1 MGINSPVSRFWFLV
15 YGLFSSELELGYLVR
30 NNLKKYLPFS
40 FLIVSKPLMNA
51 TTRNQKPETRNS
63 LSELKLALG
72 VVHDLNA
79 AAHVLEWD
87 QETYMPKG
95 AAEARAHQIGTLRQ
109 MAHERFISDEV
120 GDLLKEAQEALV
132 GMDPMEDDAAL
143 VRVTMKDF
151 EKAQKLPSDL
161 VAEMARTVSQA
172 KQAWKEARETN
183 MFSTFAP
190 LLERLIDLNI
200 QKADAYGHEGKA
212 YDALLDEYEPGMKTE
227 EVEQIFSSLRDDLV
241 PLVHSIMD
249 APAPDNSFLFE
260 HFDHQKQWDFG
271 IDVITDFGYDFE
283 RGRQD
288 VSAHPFTTSFS
299 ITDVR
304 LTTRIQED
312 YFPTGLFGTL
322 HEAGHGL
329 YEQGV
334 SLDFDRTPLAQGT
347 SLGMHESQSRLW
359 ENLVGR
365 SRGFWSHYYPKLQA
379 LFPER
384 LADKSLDTF
393 YRAINKVSP
402 SLIRVEADEV
412 TYNLHIMLR
421 FQLENALIAG
431 DLTVN
436 DLPDAWNATMQEY
449 LGLKPDTD
457 SDGVLQ
463 DIHWSLGIFGY
474 FPTYALG
481 NLMSTQLFNQIR
493 KDVTDIEHQIASGH
507 FGELLSWLR
516 THVHHHGRKLTASDI
531 LQRAT
536 GESLSSESWVAYV
549 EEKYSA
555 IYR

>member
-1 MGINSPVSRFWFLV
+1 MAIPTQD
-15 YGLFSSELELGYLVR
+15 
-30 NNLKKYLPFS
+30 P
-40 FLIVSKPLMNA
+40 
-51 TTRNQKPETRNS
+51 KPETRNS
-63 LSELKLALG
+63 RPPGRNSVSRLKIALG
-72 VVHDLNA
+72 KVHDINA

-87 QETYMPKG
+87 QETYMPSG
-95 AAEARAHQIGTLRQ
+95 AAEARAHQIATLRQ
-109 MAHERFISDEV
+109 LAHERFISEEM
-120 GDLLKEAQEALV
+120 GDLLREAKEDLNGVEIL
-132 GMDPMEDDAAL
+132 DNDAAL

-151 EKAQKLPSDL
+151 EKAQKLPGDL

-183 MFSTFAP
+183 TFTTFAP
-190 LLERLIDLNI
+190 LLERLIALNI
-200 QKADAYGHEGKA
+200 QKADAYGHDGTA
-212 YDALLDEYEPGMKTE
+212 YDALLDEYEPGMKTA

-241 PLVHSIMD
+241 PLVHKIKES
-249 APAPDNSFLFE
+249 AEPDNGFLFE

-271 IDVITDFGYDFE
+271 IEVIKDFGYDFD

-288 VSAHPFTTSFS
+288 LSAHPFTTSFS

-304 LTTRIQED
+304 LTTRIHEQ

-329 YEQGV
+329 YEQGI
-334 SLDFDRTPLAQGT
+334 SLDLMRTPLAEGT
-347 SLGMHESQSRLW
+347 SLGLHESQSRLW

-365 SRGFWSHYYPKLQA
+365 SYGFWTHYYPKLQA

-384 LADKSLDTF
+384 LSDKSLDTF
-393 YRAINKVSP
+393 YKAVNKVSP

-421 FQLENALIAG
+421 FQLENALIGG
-431 DLTVN
+431 DLNVH
-436 DLPDAWNATMQEY
+436 DLPEAWNTLMQEY
-449 LGLKPDTD
+449 LGLTPGTD

-463 DIHWSLGIFGY
+463 DIHWSLGVFGY

-493 KDVTDIEHQIASGH
+493 NDVTDVEQQIASGH

-516 THVHHHGRKLTASDI
+516 THVHHYGRKLTASEI

-555 IYR
+555 IYA

>member
-1 MGINSPVSRFWFLV
+1 
-15 YGLFSSELELGYLVR
+15 
-30 NNLKKYLPFS
+30 
-40 FLIVSKPLMNA
+40 
-51 TTRNQKPETRNS
+51 
-63 LSELKLALG
+63 
-72 VVHDLNA
+72 
-79 AAHVLEWD
+79 
-87 QETYMPKG
+87 MPKG
-95 AAEARAHQIGTLRQ
+95 AAGARAHQIATLRQ
-109 MAHERFISDEV
+109 LAHEQFTSDEV
-120 GDLLKEAQEALV
+120 GDLLREAQVALN
-132 GMDPMEDDAAL
+132 GADPLDDDASL
-143 VRVTMKDF
+143 IRVTIKDY
-151 EKAQKLPSDL
+151 EKAQKLPADL

-183 MFSTFAP
+183 TFATFAP
-190 LLERLIDLNI
+190 LLDRLIKLNI
-200 QKADAYGHEGKA
+200 QKAEAYGYEDTP
-212 YDALLDEYEPGMKTE
+212 YDALLDEYEPGMKTSD
-227 EVEQIFSSLRDDLV
+227 VKNIFSSLREDLV
-241 PLVHSIMD
+241 PLVHKIKAS
-249 APAPDNSFLFE
+249 AQPDNGFLFE

-271 IDVITDFGYDFE
+271 IDVIKDFGYNFE

-334 SLDFDRTPLAQGT
+334 ALELDRTPLAEGT

-365 SRGFWSHYYPKLQA
+365 SYGFWTQYYPKLQA

-384 LADKSLDTF
+384 LSDKSLDTF
-393 YRAINKVSP
+393 YKAVNKVSP

-431 DLTVN
+431 EMNVN
-436 DLPDAWNATMQEY
+436 DLPEAWNATMEDY
-449 LGLKPDTD
+449 LGLRPDTD

-463 DIHWSLGIFGY
+463 DIHWSLGVFGY

-481 NLMSTQLFNQIR
+481 NLMSTQLFNQVR
-493 KDVTDIEHQIASGH
+493 KDVTDVEQQIATGH
-507 FGELLSWLR
+507 FEELLSWLR
-516 THVHHHGRKLTASDI
+516 THVHHYGRKLTATEI

-555 IYR
+555 IYG